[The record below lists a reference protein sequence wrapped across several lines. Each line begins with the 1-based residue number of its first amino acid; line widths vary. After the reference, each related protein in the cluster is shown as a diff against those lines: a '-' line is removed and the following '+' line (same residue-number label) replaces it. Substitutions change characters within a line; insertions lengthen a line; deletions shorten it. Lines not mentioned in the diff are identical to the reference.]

1 MEIFGLIFILAI
13 VQSLFGVGILLF
25 GTPLLL
31 LMGLSYEE
39 ALLYLLPSSLI
50 LSLSQVWDYREHK
63 LEWGYRN
70 RFIFYC
76 LPALILGLF
85 FGLKLN
91 LKFEIKLVIS
101 IMLLLTFFIRSS
113 VRLRTKLQSLMKQ
126 NLPITLTLMGLIHGL
141 SNMGGSILAPL
152 ASSLYQ
158 DKKRVLAAISFDYA
172 FMAALQLLFLI
183 TFFEAQLQWRHL
195 LSAALAIL
203 VRILIGQKI
212 FIKTSEANYQRMMN
226 VFILSNAIIL
236 GLSLT

>member
-1 MEIFGLIFILAI
+1 MEIFGLILILAI
-13 VQSLFGVGILLF
+13 IQSLFGVGILLF

-50 LSLSQVWDYREHK
+50 LSLSQVWDYREYK

-70 RFIFYC
+70 RFIIFC
-76 LPALILGLF
+76 IPALMLGLF
-85 FGLKLN
+85 LGLKLN
-91 LKFEIKLVIS
+91 LRFEIKLVIS
-101 IMLLLTFFIRSS
+101 IMLLLTFFVRSS
-113 VRLRTKLQSLMKQ
+113 FRLRTKLQFLMKE
-126 NLPITLTLMGLIHGL
+126 NLSLTLTLMGLIHGL

-172 FMAALQLLFLI
+172 FMASLQLLFLI
-183 TFFEAQLQWRHL
+183 IFFEAQLQGKHIL
-195 LSAALAIL
+195 IAVLALM
-203 VRILIGQKI
+203 VRLLIGQKI
-212 FIKTSEANYQRMMN
+212 FVKTSEATYQRLIN